1 METQTILAVVSFLAL
16 AAALL
21 AFRSASAAKSRTGML
36 ERTLKSLE
44 EDVASSESRQREQ
57 IENQGQLLRRVA
69 RGKHVTDA
77 VLSGGLF
84 DEIDGEAAL
93 EMIRRNPD
101 TLVIDVREPHEHAAV
116 RIPGAKLI
124 PLGEISTRASEIP
137 QEADRILIHC
147 AAGGRSGQACAQL
160 GVQGYVNLYNLA
172 GGIGR
177 WPGEVRRGG
186 PESN

>member
-21 AFRSASAAKSRTGML
+21 ALRSASAAKSLGRGL
-36 ERTLKSLE
+36 ERKLRILE
-44 EDVASSESRQREQ
+44 EDFARADSKQKERLET
-57 IENQGQLLRRVA
+57 QGQLLRRVA
-69 RGKHVTDA
+69 QGKHVTDA

-84 DEIDGEAAL
+84 DEIDGAEAM
-93 EMIRRNPD
+93 EMIRRHPD
-101 TLVIDVREPHEHAAV
+101 TLIIDVREPHEHAAV
-116 RIPGAKLI
+116 RIPGARLI
-124 PLGEISTRASEIP
+124 PLGEISARAPEVP
-137 QEADRILIHC
+137 QEADRIIVHC
-147 AAGGRSGQACAQL
+147 AAGGRSAQACAEL

-186 PESN
+186 PETN

>member
-1 METQTILAVVSFLAL
+1 MDTQTILTVVSVLAL

-21 AFRSASAAKSRTGML
+21 ALRSASAAKSRARKL
-36 ERTLKSLE
+36 ERKLKTLE
-44 EDVASSESRQREQ
+44 EDVASTGSRQKEQ
-57 IENQGQLLRRVA
+57 LENQGQLLRRVA
-69 RGKHVTDA
+69 QGKHVTDA

-84 DEIDGEAAL
+84 DEVDGEGAL
-93 EMIRRNPD
+93 EMLRRHPD
-101 TLVIDVREPHEHAAV
+101 TLIIDVREPHEHAAV
-116 RIPGAKLI
+116 RIPGARLI
-124 PLGEISTRASEIP
+124 PLGEISARASEIP
-137 QEADRILIHC
+137 QEADRIIMHC
-147 AAGGRSGQACAQL
+147 AAGGRSAQACAQL

>member
-21 AFRSASAAKSRTGML
+21 ALRSASAAKSRTRAL
-36 ERTLKSLE
+36 ERKLETLE
-44 EDVASSESRQREQ
+44 EDVSRTGSQQKEQ
-57 IENQGQLLRRVA
+57 LENQGRLLRRVA
-69 RGKHVTDA
+69 QGKHVTAA

-84 DEIDGEAAL
+84 DEVDGVEAM
-93 EMIRRNPD
+93 EMLRRHPD
-101 TLVIDVREPHEHAAV
+101 TLIIDVREPREHAAV

-124 PLGEISTRASEIP
+124 PLGEVGSRTAEIP
-137 QEADRILIHC
+137 QEADRIILHC
-147 AAGGRSGQACAQL
+147 AAGGRSAQACAQL

-177 WPGEVRRGG
+177 WPGEVRRG
-186 PESN
+186 

>member
-21 AFRSASAAKSRTGML
+21 ALRSASASKSRTGTL
-36 ERTLKSLE
+36 ERKLKSLE
-44 EDVASSESRQREQ
+44 EDVASSASQQKEQ
-57 IENQGQLLRRVA
+57 LENQGQLLRRVA
-69 RGKHVTDA
+69 QGKHVTDA

-93 EMIRRNPD
+93 EMLRRHPD
-101 TLVIDVREPHEHAAV
+101 TLIIDVREPHEHAAV
-116 RIPGAKLI
+116 RIPGARLI
-124 PLGEISTRASEIP
+124 PLGEVGGRTAEIP
-137 QEADRILIHC
+137 QDADRIILHC
-147 AAGGRSGQACAQL
+147 AAGGRSAQACAQL

-177 WPGEVRRGG
+177 WPGEVRRG
-186 PESN
+186 